1 MSAIT
6 MHYDVSENCCHNCA
20 RYLKVIVT
28 TTFVLEIVV
37 TTIFIS
43 ENSRDN
49 YFDFPEDCGD
59 CTHSWKLLSQ
69 REQGPMSRVLD
80 PACGP
85 GPMNR
90 AHELW
95 PGTRP
100 GMVQVPGT
108 PEFPMSPPQQMRP
121 GKTDTSQASPQI
133 DDTRFHFENSCQPI
147 CADPVWASPNTGICI
162 YSRGDAFQQ
171 PSVRAPGSLAQEGD

>member
-1 MSAIT
+1 
-6 MHYDVSENCCHNCA
+6 
-20 RYLKVIVT
+20 
-28 TTFVLEIVV
+28 
-37 TTIFIS
+37 
-43 ENSRDN
+43 
-49 YFDFPEDCGD
+49 
-59 CTHSWKLLSQ
+59 
-69 REQGPMSRVLD
+69 MSRVLD

-121 GKTDTSQASPQI
+121 GKTDTPQASPQI
-133 DDTRFHFENSCQPI
+133 DDTQFHFENSCRPCVPTPCGLPPI
-147 CADPVWASPNTGICI
+147 LEYINILI
-162 YSRGDAFQQ
+162 YIYIYIYRDKANYIW
-171 PSVRAPGSLAQEGD
+171 L